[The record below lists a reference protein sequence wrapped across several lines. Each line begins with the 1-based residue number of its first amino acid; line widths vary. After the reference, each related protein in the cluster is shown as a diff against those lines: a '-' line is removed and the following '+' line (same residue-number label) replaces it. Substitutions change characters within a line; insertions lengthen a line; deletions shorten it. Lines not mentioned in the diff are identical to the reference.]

1 MKKNKIIRKNM
12 LKSFLSNKNQLTET
26 KIIIFTVA
34 TRLVLASVWKE
45 IWFRNIFCSKN
56 FHIKTK
62 KKVIIKNL
70 IIFLG
75 NWLQNLKIAKY
86 IYFTLTCI

>member
-34 TRLVLASVWKE
+34 TRLVLASV
-45 IWFRNIFCSKN
+45 
-56 FHIKTK
+56 
-62 KKVIIKNL
+62 
-70 IIFLG
+70 
-75 NWLQNLKIAKY
+75 
-86 IYFTLTCI
+86 